1 MDFDASS
8 ASRRGSM
15 SRASDARRRARGSF
29 GRRARVLSSRRA
41 FDMRGDARSRRSA
54 RSRVRC
60 AFALAFALALA
71 GSARAWGRAKDGNHP
86 RREVHGDASSAS
98 VPHRVCFVAATVPWA
113 FGAYQAQALGLSRA
127 FADRGH
133 STTWLPR
140 VPDARLPSG
149 ERTLDEALGKFRPG
163 VRRPTPSERAAAMHL
178 TFLGVPDLE
187 TPAGPGINALGLT
200 MTQLGEIAKRHRV
213 DAFVLLMDV
222 GQMYLDAYSFVVPT
236 VLWMPYHHE
245 EMDSSGGVVGAY
257 SAVAALSDTTG
268 RAIASVQPLTRTIP
282 HFIDRAALR
291 ALADEHDANAGKA
304 LGLSEAEMTR
314 RAIRRYTF
322 DSKKYDRMYA
332 REITEVDD
340 DTFVVLMQGGNY
352 ENSDRKGWVASIN
365 AFARFQRENP
375 NIKTHLW
382 IHCVDSAMTQNDMNH
397 GSKPPVAVTRTGV
410 SLRTELQKAGIPDSM
425 FTLDE
430 NSHDK
435 VRTSA
440 LKRHADVCLH
450 TSKSEGFGMVVLE
463 CQALGTPV
471 ITTNYTAMRDYTK
484 YGIAVEPAALERI
497 QSAYFAMPNVP
508 KAAEAL
514 ATIAT
519 NSAKL
524 PAIDVVYEWIDD
536 EFSLDVVCEKFR
548 ALLRDAQ
555 VAHSKVV
562 PWSEEDSFA
571 ERPIFTVTT
580 DEYPRL
586 ADWQTP
592 WMLYHHP
599 SVQVDYERIQR
610 YLIRETRK
618 QFYAVALAP
627 TSRNGVVLPFDPKDG
642 VHNINPMYVA
652 LLPTWMYRQLQESH
666 SYVWS
671 AVYSGMQT
679 VRDPKYFL
687 MMPEG
692 AATLRQGSGSA
703 RHVEL

>member
-1 MDFDASS
+1 
-8 ASRRGSM
+8 
-15 SRASDARRRARGSF
+15 
-29 GRRARVLSSRRA
+29 
-41 FDMRGDARSRRSA
+41 MRGDARSTRGA
-54 RSRVRC
+54 RARASIAVAVAVAV
-60 AFALAFALALA
+60 AFATT
-71 GSARAWGRAKDGNHP
+71 ARAWGRGKGGRAPEKAP
-86 RREVHGDASSAS
+86 REETIES
-98 VPHRVCFVAATVPWA
+98 VPHRVCFVAASVPWA

-133 STTWLPR
+133 STAWLPR

-149 ERTLDEALGKFRPG
+149 ERTLDEALEKFAPG
-163 VRRPTPSERAAAMHL
+163 VRRPTVSERAAAMHL
-178 TFLGVPDLE
+178 TFLGVPDVE

-200 MTQLGEIAKRHRV
+200 MSQLGEVAKRHRV

-222 GQMYLDAYSFVVPT
+222 GQMYLDRYAFAVPT

-245 EMDSSGGVVGAY
+245 ELDSSGGVVGAY
-257 SAVAALSDTTG
+257 SAVAALSETTG
-268 RAIASVQPLTRTIP
+268 RAIVSAQPLTRTIP
-282 HFIDRAALR
+282 HFIDRAALH
-291 ALADEHDANAGKA
+291 ALADAHDARVRED
-304 LGLSEAEMTR
+304 LGLSEGETTR

-332 REITEVDD
+332 RAIDEVDD

-375 NIKTHLW
+375 EIKTHLW
-382 IHCVDSAMTQNDMNH
+382 LHCVDSAMTQNDMNH
-397 GSKPPVAVTRTGV
+397 GSKPPVAVARTGV
-410 SLRTELQKAGIPDSM
+410 SLRAELQKAGIPESM

-430 NSHDK
+430 NTHDK
-435 VRTSA
+435 YRTSA

-497 QSAYFAMPNVP
+497 QSAYFAMPSVP
-508 KAAEAL
+508 RAAEAL
-514 ATIAT
+514 AAIAK
-519 NSAKL
+519 NSANL
-524 PAIDVVYEWIDD
+524 PGIEGVYAWIDD
-536 EFSLDVVCEKFR
+536 ELSLDVVCEKFR
-548 ALLRDAQ
+548 ALLRDAK
-555 VAHSKVV
+555 VAHSKIA
-562 PWSEEDSFA
+562 PWSEQDSYA
-571 ERPIFTVTT
+571 QRPIFTVTT

-592 WMLYHHP
+592 WTLYHHP
-599 SVQVDYERIQR
+599 SVQVDYELIQR
-610 YLIRETRK
+610 YLIRATSK

-627 TSRNGVVLPFDPKDG
+627 TSRDGVILPFDPKDG
-642 VHNINPMYVA
+642 VHNINPLYVA
-652 LLPTWMYRQLQESH
+652 LLPTWMFRQLQEGQ

-671 AVYSGMQT
+671 AVFSGMQT
-679 VRDPKYFL
+679 VRDSKYFL

-692 AATLRQGSGSA
+692 GAKLKRGSGSA
-703 RHVEL
+703 RRVEL